1 MVGGYRLEGTTKDAV
16 RSLSVLVKGLTTT
29 VIWIVVFSPFWG
41 GGLAV
46 LVVLGRFAAARRRRR
61 ARQPEPEEPQV
72 SGVETCLIASHLPAR
87 LDDEEPSC
95 PFCASLGIR

>member
-1 MVGGYRLEGTTKDAV
+1 MEASSSVNVYVIEGEGWVVGGYRLEGTTKDAV

-46 LVVLGRFAAARRRRR
+46 LVILGRFAAARHRRKS
-61 ARQPEPEEPQV
+61 RQPEPEEPQV
-72 SGVETCLIASHLPAR
+72 SSVEPAS
-87 LDDEEPSC
+87 
-95 PFCASLGIR
+95 